1 MGSIFFFPKPRYAE
15 VNHSAELA
23 DCPHRDLDF
32 EPFGISGLYAAEVNL
47 LGVIFCMKAD
57 F

>member
-47 LGVIFCMKAD
+47 LGVIFLYES
-57 F
+57 